1 MSAEIV
7 QLLISSVVTGIARR
21 GVMTAGRGY
30 FNNRDIW
37 TKIFS
42 STPFFKQYQ
51 DYYFNYGTRF
61 DSAYSIDNLPRI
73 KDGEHIINRNDKR
86 SKGTLWISYLL
97 TEIRLH
103 MSTFLGFNIL
113 HKKYE
118 TKSNIINRKI
128 FRIQF
133 DNSMYGFYCIAFM

>member
-1 MSAEIV
+1 MV
-7 QLLISSVVTGIARR
+7 
-21 GVMTAGRGY
+21 
-30 FNNRDIW
+30 
-37 TKIFS
+37 S

-61 DSAYSIDNLPRI
+61 DSAYSIDNFPRI
-73 KDGEHIINRNDKR
+73 KDEEHIINRNDKR

-97 TEIRLH
+97 TEIRLYI
-103 MSTFLGFNIL
+103 STFLGFNIF

-118 TKSNIINRKI
+118 TKSNIINPKI

-133 DNSMYGFYCIAFM
+133 DNSMYGFYCIAFR